1 MTEAPLGD
9 SIASTSRTR
18 VKTQGRRRP
27 AGSSVRCE
35 HEPIRRERSEVAHRA
50 MGIAS
55 TVPGAGV
62 ASRQRDRERTPPA
75 GGRQVPATPVTPAPR
90 DGRRVRPASRR
101 VPSRAGA
108 GKWNGVDSNSEV
120 RRGRAAQAPI
130 RSGEP
135 GAAVFDLAPVGP
147 GHKAPAATRIQPH
160 RLIFPIA
167 DGCAYPYASRSSAS
181 GRAPD
186 PPTVIRSTGC
196 HRFRRQSKPFIGRSH
211 G

>member
-35 HEPIRRERSEVAHRA
+35 HEPIRRERSEVANRA
-50 MGIAS
+50 MVIAS
-55 TVPGAGV
+55 TEPVARV
-62 ASRQRDRERTPPA
+62 ASRQWDRVRTPPA
-75 GGRQVPATPVTPAPR
+75 EGRQVPGTPVTLAPR

-101 VPSRAGA
+101 VPWRAGA
-108 GKWNGVDSNSEV
+108 GKLNGVDSNSEV
-120 RRGRAAQAPI
+120 RRGRAAQTRI
-130 RSGEP
+130 RNGGP
-135 GAAVFDLAPVGP
+135 GAARFDLAPVGP
-147 GHKAPAATRIQPH
+147 CHKAPAAARIQPH
-160 RLIFPIA
+160 RLISTIA
-167 DGCAYPYASRSSAS
+167 DRCAYPYASRSSAS